1 MIHDNR
7 TEVAPGRIK
16 SDHVHELLNEL
27 AEARSRLDRALID
40 GAEQRRRMA
49 AACTALEK
57 TMQVV
62 RRNQAALADTPSPYL
77 KGAHLNEHPGA
88 KASPARTEHLKLLT
102 PREIEVLRLIAEG
115 LSTKEIAAHLNIS
128 FKTVVS
134 HRSHLLEKLGI
145 HESATLV
152 RLAVRAGIVSA

>member
-1 MIHDNR
+1 
-7 TEVAPGRIK
+7 
-16 SDHVHELLNEL
+16 
-27 AEARSRLDRALID
+27 
-40 GAEQRRRMA
+40 
-49 AACTALEK
+49 
-57 TMQVV
+57 MQVV
-62 RRNQAALADTPSPYL
+62 RHNQAVLAEIPRPYL
-77 KGAHLNEHPGA
+77 NGHLATKVSSGRA
-88 KASPARTEHLKLLT
+88 EHLKLLT

-115 LSTKEIAAHLNIS
+115 LSTKEIAAHLDIS

>member
-7 TEVAPGRIK
+7 TEVVPGRIK
-16 SDHVHELLNEL
+16 NDHVHELLNEL

-62 RRNQAALADTPSPYL
+62 RHNQSALADTPQP
-77 KGAHLNEHPGA
+77 HLNGNSAA
-88 KASPARTEHLKLLT
+88 KVPPTRTEHLKLLT

-115 LSTKEIAAHLNIS
+115 LSTKEIAAHLDIS

>member
-1 MIHDNR
+1 M
-7 TEVAPGRIK
+7 VPGRIK
-16 SDHVHELLNEL
+16 NDHVHELLSEL

-40 GAEQRRRMA
+40 SAEQRRRMA
-49 AACTALEK
+49 VACIALEE

-62 RRNQAALADTPSPYL
+62 RRNQAALADTPRL
-77 KGAHLNEHPGA
+77 RFNGHPAA
-88 KASPARTEHLKLLT
+88 KAPLPRTEHLKLLT

-115 LSTKEIAAHLNIS
+115 LSTKEIAAHLDIS

-134 HRSHLLEKLGI
+134 HRTHLLEKLGI

>member
-1 MIHDNR
+1 
-7 TEVAPGRIK
+7 VATGRLK
-16 SDHVHELLNEL
+16 SDPVHELLSEL

-40 GAEQRRRMA
+40 SAEQRRRMA
-49 AACTALEK
+49 VACTALEK
-57 TMQVV
+57 TIQTV
-62 RRNQAALADTPSPYL
+62 RRNQDALADMPRASVIVRPAVRTSS
-77 KGAHLNEHPGA
+77 HP
-88 KASPARTEHLKLLT
+88 EHLKVLT

-115 LSTKEIAAHLNIS
+115 LSTKQIAAQLNIS

>member
-1 MIHDNR
+1 MGQ
-7 TEVAPGRIK
+7 EVVPGRIK
-16 SDHVHELLNEL
+16 VDHVHELLNEL
-27 AEARSRLDRALID
+27 ADARSRLDRALTD
-40 GAEQRRRMA
+40 SAEQRRRISVS
-49 AACTALEK
+49 CTALEK

-62 RRNQAALADTPSPYL
+62 RRNQAALADTPVLRLNGHPVRRASSPD
-77 KGAHLNEHPGA
+77 KEQI
-88 KASPARTEHLKLLT
+88 KLLT

-152 RLAVRAGIVSA
+152 RLAVRAGIVTA

>member
-1 MIHDNR
+1 MIIE
-7 TEVAPGRIK
+7 TKVVPGRIK
-16 SDHVHELLNEL
+16 NDHVHELLNEL

-40 GAEQRRRMA
+40 SAEQRRRMA
-49 AACTALEK
+49 AACLALEK

-62 RRNQAALADTPSPYL
+62 RRNQAALAETPRPYL
-77 KGAHLNEHPGA
+77 NGHPAA
-88 KASPARTEHLKLLT
+88 KAVSARAEHLKLLT

-115 LSTKEIAAHLNIS
+115 LSTKEIAAHLDIS

-134 HRSHLLEKLGI
+134 HRTHLLEKLGI

>member
-1 MIHDNR
+1 
-7 TEVAPGRIK
+7 VVQGRIK
-16 SDHVHELLNEL
+16 TDHVDELLNEL
-27 AEARSRLDRALID
+27 AEAKSRLDRAMID
-40 GAEQRRRMA
+40 SAEQRRRMA
-49 AACTALEK
+49 LACNALEK
-57 TMQVV
+57 TIQIV
-62 RRNQAALADTPSPYL
+62 RRNQIELAGMPRL
-77 KGAHLNEHPGA
+77 HLNGHLETQPPPPRA
-88 KASPARTEHLKLLT
+88 DHLKLLT

-115 LSTKEIAAHLNIS
+115 LSTKEIAAQLDIS